1 MGLENMQDPRYLD
14 LAFSQVQGNV
24 GLENMSD
31 SKHLDLAVSQVHY
44 TWTLQSAK
52 SNISWV

>member
-1 MGLENMQDPRYLD
+1 MGLENMQDLRYLD
-14 LAFSQVQGNV
+14 LAFSQVQGN
-24 GLENMSD
+24 MSLTYLLD
-31 SKHLDLAVSQVHY
+31 PKHLDLAVSQVHY